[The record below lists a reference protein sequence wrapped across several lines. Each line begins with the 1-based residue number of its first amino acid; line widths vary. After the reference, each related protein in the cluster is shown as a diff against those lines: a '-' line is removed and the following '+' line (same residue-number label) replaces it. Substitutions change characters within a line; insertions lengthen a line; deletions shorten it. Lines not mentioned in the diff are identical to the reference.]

1 MLTRCR
7 DIQAETYYLRYL
19 QDGVQCK
26 DADTQFNVQY
36 SSLSSYL
43 LFWLFFFVSFFT
55 TILVFLFHLH
65 ILFSHTLSPE
75 FLFCPYLL
83 MLQVFPPFPSLLFFF
98 FFFLF
103 PDFFSSCV
111 LNHPQHYL
119 CTGPVSLVPSPVIVQ
134 LCILFLIPFP
144 SMAGCHFAS
153 AEKENPL
160 QITEMAV
167 CWP

>member
-43 LFWLFFFVSFFT
+43 LFWLFFLSPFLPPFSFSFSICTSYFLIHYPQNFCFVLICLCSSFSFFT
-55 TILVFLFHLH
+55 
-65 ILFSHTLSPE
+65 
-75 FLFCPYLL
+75 
-83 MLQVFPPFPSLLFFF
+83 FFF